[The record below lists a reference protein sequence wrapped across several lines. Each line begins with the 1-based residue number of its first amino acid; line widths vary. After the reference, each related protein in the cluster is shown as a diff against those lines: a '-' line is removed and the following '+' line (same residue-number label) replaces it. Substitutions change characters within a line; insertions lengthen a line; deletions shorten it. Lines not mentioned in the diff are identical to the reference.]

1 MITMNPY
8 LKTLTSILTILSLA
22 SLISNFLDIGLNGV
36 LADFVKYYRVVSY
49 EIFSLLGLIEVNRA
63 LVDLWTISFIG
74 AAAYAK
80 SPNINDSRLISRL
93 NLSSFGNFHRIAVF
107 VIFGLSLLGI
117 TIVYYALNPFTYAD
131 DIHEQP
137 LDLFKDSAKNLGVIS
152 LVLLVVF
159 AYNAY
164 APSL

>member
-1 MITMNPY
+1 MKPY
-8 LKTLTSILTILSLA
+8 IKALTSILTILSLA
-22 SLISNFLDIGLNGV
+22 SLISNFLEIGLNGV
-36 LADFVKYYRVVSY
+36 IADVVKYYRAVSY
-49 EIFSLLGLIEVNRA
+49 EIFSLKGHIEVNRA

-93 NLSSFGNFHRIAVF
+93 NLSAFGSYHRIAVF

-117 TIVYYALNPFTYAD
+117 TVIYFALNPITYVD
-131 DIHEQP
+131 DVHEQP

-152 LVLLVVF
+152 FALLIFF
-159 AYNAY
+159 AFNAY